1 MDVIELQQVTKT
13 FGNLTAV
20 DNLSLSVEH
29 GKYVTMLG
37 PSGCGKTTTLR
48 MIGGFEY
55 PDRGR
60 ILLDGEDITD
70 FPPHTRK
77 LNVMFQDFAL
87 FPHMTVEEN
96 IGYGLRFGEGRKL
109 DAASELKKALDMIQL
124 GHKARSKPHE
134 LSVGQRQR
142 VALARA
148 LVRHPK
154 VLLLDEP
161 LSALDA
167 ELRATMQI
175 ELRELQQR
183 ADLTF
188 LMVTHDQA
196 EALVMSDEI
205 IVMKDGV
212 VVESGSP
219 EDLYNHPATP
229 YVASFLGAS
238 NLVPGRIESAAGA
251 TLRIAFGDASLEVT
265 ANGRSAEV
273 GRPVTMSIRP
283 ERIGLHRRE
292 VTTSSFSGRVTES
305 FYRGEAMQILV
316 DVGAKAPLSLI
327 APLSW
332 KGARGEIPQVG
343 ERIELHVDPD
353 SVVLFDGHVDASG
366 EV

>member
-1 MDVIELQQVTKT
+1 
-13 FGNLTAV
+13 
-20 DNLSLSVEH
+20 
-29 GKYVTMLG
+29 
-37 PSGCGKTTTLR
+37 
-48 MIGGFEY
+48 
-55 PDRGR
+55 
-60 ILLDGEDITD
+60 
-70 FPPHTRK
+70 
-77 LNVMFQDFAL
+77 
-87 FPHMTVEEN
+87 
-96 IGYGLRFGEGRKL
+96 
-109 DAASELKKALDMIQL
+109 
-124 GHKARSKPHE
+124 
-134 LSVGQRQR
+134 
-142 VALARA
+142 
-148 LVRHPK
+148 
-154 VLLLDEP
+154 
-161 LSALDA
+161 
-167 ELRATMQI
+167 MQI

-183 ADLTF
+183 AGLTF

-238 NLVPGRIESAAGA
+238 NLVPGRIESAADD

-283 ERIGLHRRE
+283 ERIGLNRRE
-292 VTTSSFSGRVTES
+292 VTASSFSGRVTES

-316 DVGAKAPLSLI
+316 DVGAKAPLSMI

-366 EV
+366 EA

>member
-1 MDVIELQQVTKT
+1 MGIIELQRVTKT
-13 FGNLTAV
+13 FGDLIAV
-20 DNLSLSVEH
+20 DNLSLSVEN
-29 GKYVTMLG
+29 GMFVTMLG

-70 FPPHTRK
+70 FPPHPRK
-77 LNVMFQDFAL
+77 LSVMFQDFAL
-87 FPHMTVEEN
+87 FPHMTVEDN
-96 IGYGLRFGEGRKL
+96 IGYGLRFGDARKL
-109 DAASELKKALDMIQL
+109 DAAKELKRMLDMIQL

-134 LSVGQRQR
+134 LSIGQRQR

-167 ELRATMQI
+167 ELRAAMQI

-183 ADLTF
+183 AGLTF

-205 IVMKDGV
+205 VVMKDGI

-219 EDLYNHPATP
+219 EDLYNQPATP

-238 NLVPGRIESAAGA
+238 NLVPGRIEAMGEGSVS
-251 TLRIAFGDASLEVT
+251 IVFGNAKLNVL
-265 ANGRSAEV
+265 ANGGVAEV

-283 ERIGLHRRE
+283 ERISLSRKE
-292 VTTSSFSGRVTES
+292 PAASSFSGRVTES

-316 DVGAKAPLSLI
+316 DVGARAPLSMT

-332 KGARGEIPQVG
+332 KGARGEIPRVG
-343 ERIELHVDPD
+343 DEVELFVDPG
-353 SVVLFDGHVDASG
+353 SVVLFDGHVDTPG
-366 EV
+366 EA

>member
-13 FGNLTAV
+13 FGNLIAV

-87 FPHMTVEEN
+87 FPHMTVEDN

-109 DAASELKKALDMIQL
+109 DAARELKKALDMIQL
-124 GHKARSKPHE
+124 GDKARSKPHE
-134 LSVGQRQR
+134 LSIGQRQR

-183 ADLTF
+183 AGLTF

-238 NLVPGRIESAAGA
+238 NLVPGRIESAAGD

-273 GRPVTMSIRP
+273 GSPVTMSIRP
-283 ERIGLHRRE
+283 ERIGLNRRE
-292 VTTSSFSGRVTES
+292 ITASSFSGRVTES

-316 DVGAKAPLSLI
+316 DVGAKAPLSMI

-366 EV
+366 EA

>member
-1 MDVIELQQVTKT
+1 
-13 FGNLTAV
+13 
-20 DNLSLSVEH
+20 
-29 GKYVTMLG
+29 
-37 PSGCGKTTTLR
+37 
-48 MIGGFEY
+48 
-55 PDRGR
+55 
-60 ILLDGEDITD
+60 
-70 FPPHTRK
+70 
-77 LNVMFQDFAL
+77 
-87 FPHMTVEEN
+87 
-96 IGYGLRFGEGRKL
+96 
-109 DAASELKKALDMIQL
+109 MIQL

-134 LSVGQRQR
+134 LSIGQRQR

-167 ELRATMQI
+167 ELRAAMQI

-183 ADLTF
+183 AGLTF

-205 IVMKDGV
+205 VVMKDGI

-219 EDLYNHPATP
+219 EDLYNQPATP

-238 NLVPGRIESAAGA
+238 NLVPGRIESMGEGSVS
-251 TLRIAFGDASLEVT
+251 IVFGNAKLDVL
-265 ANGRSAEV
+265 ANGGVAAV

-283 ERIGLHRRE
+283 ERISLSRKE
-292 VTTSSFSGRVTES
+292 PAASSFSGRVTES

-316 DVGAKAPLSLI
+316 DVGARAPLSMT

-332 KGARGEIPQVG
+332 KGARGEIPRVG
-343 ERIELHVDPD
+343 DEVELFVDPG
-353 SVVLFDGHVDASG
+353 SVVLFDGHVDTPRRGLIDEPPAENRSRLSRCLHASRTVVG
-366 EV
+366 RYRSGLSGHHGLDEFLDAGIPDLSSGFSFRQLHGTRHQQPVCRGDFPGASRLP